1 MIAQLS
7 QSVLRGRPSSSI
19 SGVSREG
26 FFSRNSGE
34 SVFPQASISSTSS
47 PAARVK
53 MRTVRLL
60 TLGLSTWS
68 LIAVIGIL
76 RRCRVSTGSS
86 GERSSESD
94 GRERATI
101 ISMASARWISAML

>member
-7 QSVLRGRPSSSI
+7 QSALRGRPSSSI

-26 FFSRNSGE
+26 FFARNSGV
-34 SVFPQASISSTSS
+34 SVFPQASISSTSR

-60 TLGLSTWS
+60 TLGFSTWS
-68 LIAVIGIL
+68 FIAV
-76 RRCRVSTGSS
+76 TGFSVLAGQYGFF

-94 GRERATI
+94 GRERAI
-101 ISMASARWISAML
+101 IDSMASARWISAML